1 MEKLSAL
8 IEGIQLSFK
17 DEEFLTMAVDILNKG
32 KEEPKDDMWFIL
44 QRQKNFHEACE
55 FLDGIMKKMGSV
67 ELSENESEFVDIIS
81 DAILAKVKN
90 SFNNRFIF
98 LSFLFYYLNIL
109 SYYVLFVNI

>member
-32 KEEPKDDMWFIL
+32 KEEPKDDMWLIL

-55 FLDGIMKKMGSV
+55 FLDGIMKKMDSV

-81 DAILAKVKN
+81 DAILEKVKRLESEN
-90 SFNNRFIF
+90 ASLKKENKDLKLKIEEFK
-98 LSFLFYYLNIL
+98 SK
-109 SYYVLFVNI
+109 